1 MASRYYSKLPAD
13 LSRSFVLMIDP
24 MLATGGSAVSALDL
38 LRNAGARNVRMIC
51 IVAAPEG
58 IALVE
63 RHHPDVQI
71 FTPVVDQGL
80 NEHKFIVPGLGDF
93 GDRLYGT
100 AVSAAVSQAMKQ
112 PTPEASVGRRSQQR
126 VTDAK
131 WRTALTGIEPNKI
144 LVRGYP
150 LDELMGRLTFGETI
164 YLLLMGECPTP
175 GIGRL
180 MEAMLVSFIDHGATP
195 PSTLA
200 ARNTATAGAPLRA
213 CVAAGVLGFGRYHGG
228 DIESC
233 MQFLDTGLE
242 LVRSGKSYK
251 DAARE
256 IVDRCQATGEAVPGF
271 GHRYHTRDPRAA
283 RLFQMALELE
293 IEGGHIQM
301 IRAVEMLL
309 AERTRHAAGCP
320 REHRRCH
327 RRGLRRSRHAA
338 RCGQCTLHHLARTR
352 HHRTGPGRTRTPAPD
367 AANRSE
373 GPHLRRP
380 LRAATARAPQ
390 VAPRGTTGTRDSG
403 FGRFGILAFRAKA
416 ANNREPCRSSLTSD
430 RGQHG
435 RARTDAEGSSCR
447 VLA

>member
-1 MASRYYSKLPAD
+1 
-13 LSRSFVLMIDP
+13 
-24 MLATGGSAVSALDL
+24 
-38 LRNAGARNVRMIC
+38 
-51 IVAAPEG
+51 
-58 IALVE
+58 
-63 RHHPDVQI
+63 
-71 FTPVVDQGL
+71 
-80 NEHKFIVPGLGDF
+80 
-93 GDRLYGT
+93 
-100 AVSAAVSQAMKQ
+100 MKQ
-112 PTPEASVGRRSQQR
+112 PTPERTVERRSQER
-126 VTDAK
+126 TTDAK

-242 LVRSGKSYK
+242 LVRAGTSYK
-251 DAARE
+251 DAAQE
-256 IVDRCQATGEAVPGF
+256 ILARCQAAGESVPGF

-309 AERTRHAAGCP
+309 A
-320 REHRRCH
+320 
-327 RRGLRRSRHAA
+327 
-338 RCGQCTLHHLARTR
+338 
-352 HHRTGPGRTRTPAPD
+352 
-367 AANRSE
+367 SE
-373 GPHLRRP
+373 
-380 LRAATARAPQ
+380 
-390 VAPRGTTGTRDSG
+390 RGTQPTVPVNIDGAIAAVCGDLGMPPDVANALFIISRVP
-403 FGRFGILAFRAKA
+403 GIA
-416 ANNREPCRSSLTSD
+416 AQAQEERER
-430 RGQHG
+430 QHPMRQIDPKDHIYDG
-435 RARTDAEGSSCR
+435 PSERRLPER
-447 VLA
+447 RK